1 MNSSKRYGWL
11 ATFLVFG
18 ISGCLGVTP
27 NETTGGGGG
36 GDGGSGGEG
45 GGDLVDADPDGA
57 PTGDGYYQ
65 CPEDGLGNPKIGTL
79 LGGVACDCDDTT
91 VAINPG
97 VKDVI
102 AACDALHKAGKLPTD
117 GKVDV
122 NCDGTPENCNELLG
136 LCAAGATQSC
146 YTGAV
151 PATQTVGICHAGVQ
165 TCDTNGKFGACVG
178 DQTPLAKNCNSSQ
191 DNDCNGMP
199 DATETECIGNGQCQ
213 PGATQNCYTGPAS
226 TDGVGACHGGT
237 QICDSNGNWGA
248 CLGETLPG
256 SETTALVCADGLDN
270 DCDGWIDMA
279 DASCAQAGVCQ
290 NGAMQSCYNGANG
303 TDGVGACHGGTQT
316 CVSGAWGVCVNE
328 VTPVTEICAD
338 NIDNDCDGTKDEAG
352 CQGGNGAV
360 CSATVTGSY
369 TPPNG
374 AGSITWNFYQVC
386 SSTPGNGA
394 SSSSSPV
401 TLTFTATPGT
411 AVELNGQI
419 TGFGWICSEPQQNN
433 PVVAFGVPSLPGYS
447 YSGKLT
453 SGASMGPGTYGY
465 AHDVNAP
472 GNWGCNIYVCPA
484 TPAGQVAMNCI
495 VQ

>member
-1 MNSSKRYGWL
+1 MKTNRIGIL
-11 ATFLVFG
+11 AFVASLFLGSFG
-18 ISGCLGVTP
+18 CFQKVDSETDDGAGC
-27 NETTGGGGG
+27 NEACGE
-36 GDGGSGGEG
+36 GGSGGSG
-45 GGDLVDADPDGA
+45 GGDLIDADPDGS

-79 LGGVACDCDDTT
+79 LDGVSCDCDDTT

-97 VKDVI
+97 VKDVS
-102 AACDALHKAGKLPTD
+102 AACDALHTAGKLPTD

-122 NCDGTPENCNELLG
+122 NCDGVPDDCNELLG

-146 YTGAV
+146 YTGSI
-151 PATQTVGICHAGVQ
+151 PSSQTKGICHPGTQ
-165 TCDTNGKFGACVG
+165 TCVNGAWGACVG
-178 DQTPLAKNCNSSQ
+178 DQAPLSINCNSSS
-191 DNDCNGMP
+191 DNDCNGLP
-199 DATETECIGNGQCQ
+199 DNSEPECIGNGQCQ
-213 PGATQNCYTGPAS
+213 PGATQSCYTGPAN
-226 TDGVGACHGGT
+226 TQNVGT
-237 QICDSNGNWGA
+237 
-248 CLGETLPG
+248 
-256 SETTALVCADGLDN
+256 
-270 DCDGWIDMA
+270 
-279 DASCAQAGVCQ
+279 
-290 NGAMQSCYNGANG
+290 
-303 TDGVGACHGGTQT
+303 CHGGTQT
-316 CVSGAWGVCVNE
+316 CANGAWGACVGQVTPAAVEICNNNADDDCDGVSDANEPGCQNGVCQNGATQSCYTGPANTQNVGTCHGGTQTCANGAWGACVNE